1 MKRLLPFWGLLFLSA
16 CSTPRAEQLVLENP
30 LPLAREDEPF
40 AIALS
45 RLGAGRKALPLLK
58 NERGEIIPCQFDDLD
73 ADGYPD
79 EVAFL
84 CSFAPQQRMKID
96 LE

>member
-45 RLGAGRKALPLLK
+45 RLGAGGKALPLLK
-58 NERGEIIPCQFDDLD
+58 KQPLPPLPLFQQCVGLHPVLTGRLYHDSI
-73 ADGYPD
+73 
-79 EVAFL
+79 
-84 CSFAPQQRMKID
+84 FAARVQG
-96 LE
+96 LL